1 MVHVSKKEIHLKNRV
16 VRYTHTEVGSQTVCF
31 MFAGAGYKY
40 DSPLF
45 YYARMMMLRNDIDIV
60 RIDYTYDAQTLRKT
74 NEELTDIMMADID
87 PVIAEVLESG
97 SYKETIFLGKSI
109 GTLPM
114 ANVLMK
120 REEFATSKMILFT
133 PLLRAKSLFQSL
145 LASSHQGLLV
155 IGDQDHHYSAGQIQQ
170 LQHLHFKIEVIRNA
184 DHSLDVGDYDA
195 RQSILFLANV
205 MDKLQQTIRSTGL
218 SQTFIH

>member
-1 MVHVSKKEIHLKNRV
+1 MVRVTKKEIQLRNRV
-16 VRYTHTEVGSQTVCF
+16 IPYTHTEVDSKTVCF

-45 YYARMMMLRNDIDIV
+45 YYAKMMMLRNDIDIV
-60 RIDYTYDAQTLRKT
+60 RVDYAYDDQTLRKT

-87 PVIAEVLESG
+87 PVIAEVLKNG
-97 SYKETIFLGKSI
+97 SYKETIFVGKSI

-120 REEFATSKMILFT
+120 REEFASSKMILFT

-155 IGDQDHHYSAGQIQQ
+155 IGDQDHHYSAEKIEQ
-170 LQHLHFKIEVIRNA
+170 LQHLHFKIEVIKNA
-184 DHSLDVGDYDA
+184 DHSLDVDDYDA

-205 MDKLQQTIRSTGL
+205 MERLQQMIRSTGP
-218 SQTFIH
+218 SQTFVH